1 MEKLFITGGSGLLGS
16 KFRDGEY
23 ETIKTHHQNPSKN
36 SVLLDITSKEDTKK
50 KITSLSPDVVIHT
63 AALTDVDY
71 CEDHHQEAWNVN
83 AKGTENIVNACKKID
98 CKLIY
103 VSTDF
108 VFDGEKGNYTEK
120 DETNPLNYYALTK
133 LNGEEFVRNS
143 NLDYA
148 ITRVSVLYGW
158 HEKPNFV
165 TWVMGELKK
174 NKKINIV
181 TDQYNSPTLA
191 DNAAEA
197 LIRIY
202 EKDKSG
208 IYHVAGDERISR
220 FHFAVNIAEIFNL
233 DGDLINPIRSDEL
246 IQRARRPKDTSL
258 CVEKAKRDLKMDLL
272 NTKEGLREMR
282 KFTNNKEG

>member
-1 MEKLFITGGSGLLGS
+1 MERLFVTGGSGLLGS

-23 ETIKTHHQNPSKN
+23 DIIKTHHQNPSKE
-36 SVLLDITSKEDTKK
+36 SILLDISSKEDVKK
-50 KITSLSPDVVIHT
+50 KIISVSPDVVIHT

-71 CEDHHQEAWNVN
+71 CEDHHQEAWKIN
-83 AKGTENIVNACKKID
+83 AKGTENIVKACEKID

-108 VFDGEKGNYTEK
+108 VFDGERGNYTEK

-133 LNGEEFVRNS
+133 LKGEEFVRNS

-148 ITRVSVLYGW
+148 IARVSVLYGW
-158 HEKPNFV
+158 HEKLNFV
-165 TWVMGELKK
+165 TWVIGELKK
-174 NKKINIV
+174 NKRINIV

-197 LIRIY
+197 LMRIY

-208 IYHVAGDERISR
+208 TYHVAGDERISR
-220 FHFAVNIAEIFNL
+220 FHFAENITEIFDL
-233 DGDLINPIRSDEL
+233 DEDLINPIKSDEL
-246 IQRARRPKDTSL
+246 IQRARRPRDTSL
-258 CVEKAKRDLKMDLL
+258 SVEKAKMDLKIKLL
-272 NTKEGLREMR
+272 NTKEGLEEMM
-282 KFTNNKEG
+282 KGY